1 MYELV
6 KVTEKVFYVDAP
18 TKVGVVRL
26 NDTDVVSI
34 DSGSD
39 KDAGKKLL
47 RALDA
52 SGWKLRSIYATH
64 AHADHIG
71 ANRYLQDRTG
81 CTVYGTDIEACF
93 TRNPLLEPAYVYC
106 ADPLPE
112 LRGKFLTAQPSRA
125 ELLTEDRLPAGVTM
139 FPLPG
144 HYWQMTGFRTDEDVV
159 FLADSLCSEQTLQK
173 YAITFLVDVEAYLNT
188 LESIKTMQAR
198 CFIPAHAPVT
208 EDIVLLAQKNI
219 DVVHDIAERIVS
231 LCTEPVMFEELLRRL
246 FVSYAIPMNL
256 TQYAL
261 IGNTMRTYL
270 SWLYAKKRVRFFFDS
285 ERMLWERT

>member
-6 KVTEKVFYVDAP
+6 QLTEHSYYMESPA
-18 TKVGVVRL
+18 KVGIVRVG
-26 NDTDVVSI
+26 DTDVVVI

-52 SGWKLRSIYATH
+52 NGWKLRSIYVTH

-71 ANRYLQDRTG
+71 ANRYLQDK
-81 CTVYGTDIEACF
+81 TDCAIYAAEIEACV

-125 ELLTEDRLPAGVTM
+125 ELLTEQTLPEGVTM
-139 FPLPG
+139 LPLPG
-144 HYWQMTGFRTDEDVV
+144 HCWQMTGFRTDEDVV
-159 FLADSLCSEQTLQK
+159 FLADSLCSEQTLRK
-173 YAITFLVDVEAYLNT
+173 YAIPFLVDMEAYLHT
-188 LESIKTMQAR
+188 LEALQSMQAR
-198 CFIPAHAPVT
+198 YFIPAHAPVT
-208 EDIVLLAQKNI
+208 EDIAPLARKNI
-219 DVVHDIAERIVS
+219 DAVYATAERILS
-231 LCTEPVMFEELLRRL
+231 LCTEPVVFEELLHRL
-246 FVSYAIPMNL
+246 FVSYALPMNL

-261 IGNTMRTYL
+261 IGSTLRSCM
-270 SWLYAKKRVRFFFDS
+270 SWLFTKNRVRYFFEDA
-285 ERMLWERT
+285 RMLWERV